1 MSKLLEDN
9 GSTINVMILRML
21 RALGIGNGNLIETE
35 VFVSAFTR
43 EISKTL
49 GVLPINITVG
59 ILCD

>member
-1 MSKLLEDN
+1 
-9 GSTINVMILRML
+9 MILRML
-21 RALGIGNGNLIETE
+21 RALGIGIGNLIETE

-49 GVLPINITVG
+49 GVLPIKITVG